1 MSTILIIDDE
11 PDICNMLSGIL
22 KEEGYN
28 VFTAGSCKEGES
40 TFLEK
45 TPDIV
50 LLDVWLPDGD
60 GVELLNKL
68 KGKNSTS
75 QFIMISGHSN
85 IETAVRAVKLGA
97 YDFLEKP
104 LSIDKTLTTVKRA
117 FEVVQLKEEN
127 LSLKEKLE
135 GEVKLLGVSAHIN
148 DIIKKIDIFASSNS
162 PVLITGESGVGKEVV
177 ARCLHRK
184 SPRATMPFV
193 PVNCAAIPEEL
204 IESELFGYE
213 KGAFTGAVGRKKGKF
228 DMAHRGTLFLDE
240 IADMTLKTQA
250 KILRILQEQ
259 CFERVGGIETI
270 KVDVRIIAAT
280 NKNLE
285 EEITKERFRKDLYFR
300 LKVLPI
306 DLLPLRK
313 RREDIPVIINHFIQY
328 YCKMYRKT
336 IKNISSEALDILINY
351 DWPGN
356 VRELKNI
363 VERLVIMEDDINIDV
378 DDLPSELKLNTVT
391 DAGGSSGYDGTLEQA
406 KVNFERDFIFNKLRQ
421 NSFNIT
427 KTAEALEISREN
439 LSRKVKQLGIKLKRE
454 IK

>member
-1 MSTILIIDDE
+1 MSAILIVDDE

-22 KEEGYN
+22 KDEGYN

-40 TFLEK
+40 IFLEK
-45 TPDIV
+45 MPEIV

-60 GVELLNKL
+60 GVDVLKQL
-68 KGKNSTS
+68 KGKNSVS

-85 IETAVRAVKLGA
+85 IETAVKAVKLGA

-117 FEVVQLKEEN
+117 LEIVQLKEEN

-135 GEVKLLGVSAHIN
+135 GEMKLLGVSAHIN
-148 DIIKKIDIFASSNS
+148 DIIKKIDIFAPSNS
-162 PVLITGESGVGKEVV
+162 PVLITGESGTGKEIV
-177 ARCLHRK
+177 ARCLHSN
-184 SPRATMPFV
+184 SPRGIMPFV

-213 KGAFTGAVGRKKGKF
+213 KGAFTGAAGRKKGKF
-228 DMAHRGTLFLDE
+228 DMAHKGTLFLDE
-240 IADMTLKTQA
+240 IGDMTLKTQA

-280 NKNLE
+280 NKDLE
-285 EEITKERFRKDLYFR
+285 EEISEEKFRSDLYFR
-300 LKVLPI
+300 LRVLPI

-313 RREDIPVIINHFIQY
+313 RREDIPVIINHFIQH
-328 YCKMYRKT
+328 YCKIYRKA
-336 IKNISSEALDILINY
+336 IENLSSEALEVLVNY

-363 VERLVIMEDDINIDV
+363 VERLVIMGDDINIDV
-378 DDLPSELKLNTVT
+378 NDLPSEIRSGVVKDVAKS
-391 DAGGSSGYDGTLEQA
+391 AGYGGTLEEA
-406 KVNFERDFIFNKLRQ
+406 KEKFERDYILNRLKQ
-421 NSFNIT
+421 YDFNIT
-427 KTAEALEISREN
+427 RTAEVLEISREN
-439 LSRKVKQLGIKLKRE
+439 LSRKVKQLGIKLKKEFR
-454 IK
+454 